1 MCFYNNQQLGREGED
16 AIKSGSEKY
25 KCQYRRVFVVNK
37 LTVGGIGIGEGKIW
51 EIKSLSFS
59 DFIVVSSIGL
69 VNLKDKFVRTGG
81 GG

>member
-1 MCFYNNQQLGREGED
+1 MFLQQPTTREGED

-59 DFIVVSSIGL
+59 DFVV
-69 VNLKDKFVRTGG
+69 V
-81 GG
+81 